1 MKSISLCLS
10 LLLGCAPVTMIE
22 GSTSGEWPE
31 STGAPESTSTTG
43 VPPGG
48 GSGKVSETDPN
59 TSAPEFCSDGL
70 REPWE
75 ECDDGKL
82 EGGYGGCEAGCK
94 RGPHCGDGVID
105 VGHEVCDGGEGCP
118 LDCGLKG
125 CEEISP

>member
-1 MKSISLCLS
+1 MKRLFLFP
-10 LLLGCAPVTMIE
+10 LLLLACSTTLIDPPATSIVTESIVA
-22 GSTSGEWPE
+22 E
-31 STGAPESTSTTG
+31 STGIDTTTG
-43 VPPGG
+43 VATIVG
-48 GSGKVSETDPN
+48 ETDPN
-59 TSAPEFCSDGL
+59 TSAPEFCSDTI

-82 EGGYGGCEAGCK
+82 LGGYGGCEEGCK
-94 RGPHCGDGVID
+94 RGPYCGDGVID

>member
-1 MKSISLCLS
+1 MSSRLYNPHMKRLFPLLSFLLACSPMSI
-10 LLLGCAPVTMIE
+10 VT
-22 GSTSGEWPE
+22 E
-31 STGAPESTSTTG
+31 STGLDTTTG
-43 VPPGG
+43 ADATTT
-48 GSGKVSETDPN
+48 GSATIVSETDPN
-59 TSAPEFCSDGL
+59 TSAPEFCSDTI

-82 EGGYGGCEAGCK
+82 LGGYDGCEPQCK

-118 LDCGLKG
+118 LDCGVKG

>member
-1 MKSISLCLS
+1 MKRLFLF
-10 LLLGCAPVTMIE
+10 LLLFPLLLACAPMLVDLTA
-22 GSTSGEWPE
+22 TSIAAE
-31 STGAPESTSTTG
+31 STGVDTTTG
-43 VPPGG
+43 ATTEIAPI
-48 GSGKVSETDPN
+48 VSETDPN
-59 TSAPEFCSDGL
+59 TSAPEFCSDTI

-75 ECDDGKL
+75 ECDDGKFL
-82 EGGYGGCEAGCK
+82 GGYDGCEEGCN